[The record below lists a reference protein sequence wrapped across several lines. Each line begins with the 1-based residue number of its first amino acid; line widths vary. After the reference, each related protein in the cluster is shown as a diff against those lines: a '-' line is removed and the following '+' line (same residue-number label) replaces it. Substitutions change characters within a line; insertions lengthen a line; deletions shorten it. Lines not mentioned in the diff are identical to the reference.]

1 MHTFH
6 TQRRVEF
13 ADTDMEG
20 IVHFARFLVYM
31 ETAEHQFL
39 EAAGTSVV
47 SEQDGRRIGWPRVAV
62 ACQYERPARFGDTL
76 EIEVRVAR
84 KGRRSMTYGFSFR
97 RDGELLARGQT
108 TAVCC
113 ELADGAL
120 RSIEIPP
127 AIADKLEQAPGE
139 P

>member
-6 TQRRVEF
+6 TQRKVEF

-39 EAAGTSVV
+39 EAIGSSVAL
-47 SEQDGRRIGWPRVAV
+47 EQDGRRIGWPRVSV
-62 ACQYERPARFGDTL
+62 GCQYERPARFGDTL
-76 EIEVRVAR
+76 DIEVRVAR
-84 KGRRSMTYGFSFR
+84 KGRRSMTYGFTFR
-97 RDGELLARGQT
+97 RDGEVLARGQT

-113 ELADGAL
+113 ELGGGTL
-120 RSIEIPP
+120 QPIEIPP
-127 AIADKLEQAPGE
+127 FIADKIQQAPEGS
-139 P
+139 